1 LKISKKTTSIIHHAN
16 DQDWEHI
23 FFVVNPVT
31 VILAKLIIEKFNI
44 NRKNI
49 TIYSLR
55 DTDISLIKGEHKHL
69 KKSLF
74 YRLLIKLGLTPV
86 SREVRKSLNKKNKP
100 FLLYCSWCFHES
112 IATPSISR
120 ILKSK
125 LSKGHFYI
133 EEGQATYRPS
143 KPFNALEKVREIHT
157 HAEGFK
163 QMYRDDSHG
172 FISIL
177 EGAFPEAP
185 IEKRL
190 VLDNLYD
197 LKDFYKP
204 KLIGNRYIGLT
215 CAQRRLKDNE
225 WENMFKKLFKSMP
238 HGGVIKIHPSFLMD
252 SRKRKKI
259 ISIFYKLKEQYRNI
273 ELCDENVILEI
284 EMLFEKKELIGSITS
299 LEVYAKN
306 LGSDFKKIELF

>member
-1 LKISKKTTSIIHHAN
+1 MKISKETSSIIHHAN

-23 FFVVNPVT
+23 FFIVNPVT
-31 VILAKLIIEKFNI
+31 VILTKLIIEKFNL

-55 DTDISLIKGEHKHL
+55 HTDISLIKGEHKHL

-86 SREVRKSLNKKNKP
+86 SQEVLKSINKKNKP

-112 IATPSISR
+112 IATPSINRMLESN
-120 ILKSK
+120 

-143 KPFNALEKVREIHT
+143 KPFKVSKKVREIHS
-157 HAEGFK
+157 HAESFK

-185 IEKRL
+185 VEKRL
-190 VLDNLYD
+190 
-197 LKDFYKP
+197 
-204 KLIGNRYIGLT
+204 
-215 CAQRRLKDNE
+215 A
-225 WENMFKKLFKSMP
+225 
-238 HGGVIKIHPSFLMD
+238 
-252 SRKRKKI
+252 
-259 ISIFYKLKEQYRNI
+259 
-273 ELCDENVILEI
+273 
-284 EMLFEKKELIGSITS
+284 
-299 LEVYAKN
+299 
-306 LGSDFKKIELF
+306 